1 MRRGMRRPGRPA
13 FTVRASEREIRA
25 EQGGRTGPSRGYCES
40 LCLYRQICRRLPFYD
55 AFLMHASV
63 VAVDGEAYA
72 FAAPSG
78 TGKTTHTRLWLQ
90 QFGSRAQV
98 VNGDKPVFRFVGGA
112 LYACGTPWRGKGRAW
127 AATSCGR
134 CGRSAFWRQSPT
146 NSIRPLGGEEVW
158 PPHFPPAGCS
168 PPASRNW
175 TGCGLCWSGCL
186 QARRFTCCNATG
198 SRRPR
203 SWPMKA

>member
-1 MRRGMRRPGRPA
+1 MRRPGGPPSPSAHRSGRSGPS
-13 FTVRASEREIRA
+13 RA
-25 EQGGRTGPSRGYCES
+25 GGQGPSRGYCES

-72 FAAPSG
+72 FAAPQRHRQDHPHPALAAAVRQPG
-78 TGKTTHTRLWLQ
+78 P
-90 QFGSRAQV
+90 GSQRGQAGVPVHGRRAV
-98 VNGDKPVFRFVGGA
+98 CLRYPVAGQ
-112 LYACGTPWRGKGRAW
+112 GRAGRQHH
-127 AATSCGR
+127 AAGAGDLLFGAEPHKQHPSAGRGRSLPAAFSTSC
-134 CGRSAFWRQSPT
+134 
-146 NSIRPLGGEEVW
+146 
-158 PPHFPPAGCS
+158 CS

>member
-1 MRRGMRRPGRPA
+1 MFCIKLAGIPIGIDNRYAYVRRLCAGYETAGRPA

-78 TGKTTHTRLWLQ
+78 TARPPTPG
-90 QFGSRAQV
+90 FGCSSSAAGPRWSTGTSRCSGSWAARCMPAV
-98 VNGDKPVFRFVGGA
+98 PRGGA
-112 LYACGTPWRGKGRAW
+112 RKGW
-127 AATSCGR
+127 AATSCVR
-134 CGRSAFWRQSPT
+134 CGRSAFWSRAPQTASV
-146 NSIRPLGGEEVW
+146 RW
-158 PPHFPPAGCS
+158 AG
-168 PPASRNW
+168 
-175 TGCGLCWSGCL
+175 
-186 QARRFTCCNATG
+186 
-198 SRRPR
+198 
-203 SWPMKA
+203 

>member
-1 MRRGMRRPGRPA
+1 MFCIKLAGIPIGIDNRYAYVRRLCAGYETAGRPA

-98 VNGDKPVFRFVGGA
+98 VNGDKPVFRFMDGA
-112 LYACGTPWRGKGRAW
+112 LYARSEERRVGKE
-127 AATSCGR
+127 C
-134 CGRSAFWRQSPT
+134 RSRWSPY
-146 NSIRPLGGEEVW
+146 
-158 PPHFPPAGCS
+158 H
-168 PPASRNW
+168 
-175 TGCGLCWSGCL
+175 
-186 QARRFTCCNATG
+186 
-198 SRRPR
+198 
-203 SWPMKA
+203 